1 MINKFS
7 SHRIIFI
14 FIPILILFVKF
25 QNIMANEIPYLLINC
40 DDSDCYEIKLNN
52 QFCIKNKGDI
62 LEISKESE
70 NIEISINSITSIG
83 FLFKDEEAGIEINTD
98 NIFTKIE
105 IYDLEGR
112 FIKETS
118 SEFIDFEGLQIGKPY
133 VLKKGKDSYKYI
145 RYK

>member
-7 SHRIIFI
+7 SRRIIFI

-52 QFCIKNKGDI
+52 QFCIKNMGDV

-70 NIEISINSITSIG
+70 NIEISLNSITSIG
-83 FLFKDEEAGIEINTD
+83 FLYKDEEAGIGFYTD
-98 NIFTKIE
+98 SKLENIE

-118 SEFIDFEGLQIGKPY
+118 SERMDFEGLQIGKVY
-133 VLKKGKDSYKYI
+133 IIKKGKESYKYI